1 MWKRTS
7 AGSAGSPSTARN
19 TSNAINPA
27 LATDLSKFIE
37 VLAARPSVRV
47 IVLQGRG
54 KNFCAGFDLNH
65 IGDVTGGFDQA
76 LSIQRLMS
84 GIIAQ
89 MRRIPQPIIAA
100 VQGAASGAGF
110 ALALAADVRIAAPDT
125 RMNVAMARIGLTGCD
140 MGTSYFLPRLVG
152 RSVAAELMMT
162 GRFID
167 AARAVQLGLV
177 SEVVPA
183 AELQAHVLAL
193 AEDMLRMSPAG
204 LQLTKEGLEA
214 AQDAGKPGTGA
225 GARGSRAVDLHQAVY
240 GGRRGGVSREAAAE
254 LQAIASARR
263 SDPPNSSSVRGQT
276 ESRLSR
282 SSIATAMRSIMA
294 SVMGFGLHARQ
305 QRRMAQRDRP
315 HGQRMQQLLA
325 VPGKALLEIKALPG
339 NARRDV
345 RGSGRADRAP
355 SSAGSRPSV
364 RR

>member
-1 MWKRTS
+1 MLNETLNSGLHVEEDERGIGWITLDR
-7 AGSAGSPSTARN
+7 STYA
-19 TSNAINPA
+19 NAINPA

-37 VLAARPSVRV
+37 VLAARPGVRV

-100 VQGAASGAGF
+100 MQGAASGAGF
-110 ALALAADVRIAAPDT
+110 ALALAADVRIATPDT

-204 LQLTKEGLEA
+204 LQLTKQGLEA
-214 AQDAGKPGTGA
+214 AQDAGSLEQVLA
-225 GARGSRAVDLHQAVY
+225 LEDRGQLICIKQYMAE
-240 GGRRGGVSREAAAE
+240 GVAAFREK
-254 LQAIASARR
+254 R
-263 SDPPNSSSVRGQT
+263 PPNYKQ
-276 ESRLSR
+276 
-282 SSIATAMRSIMA
+282 
-294 SVMGFGLHARQ
+294 
-305 QRRMAQRDRP
+305 
-315 HGQRMQQLLA
+315 
-325 VPGKALLEIKALPG
+325 
-339 NARRDV
+339 
-345 RGSGRADRAP
+345 
-355 SSAGSRPSV
+355 
-364 RR
+364 

>member
-1 MWKRTS
+1 MLNEMLNS
-7 AGSAGSPSTARN
+7 GLHVEEDARGIGWLTLDRPN

-37 VLAARPSVRV
+37 ALSARASVRV
-47 IVLQGRG
+47 VVLQGRG

-65 IGDVTGGFDQA
+65 VGDVTGGFDQA

-84 GIIAQ
+84 GLIAQ

-110 ALALAADVRIAAPDT
+110 ALALAADVRIATPAA

-167 AARAVQLGLV
+167 AARALQLGLV

-183 AELQAHVLAL
+183 AELNAHVLAL

-214 AQDAGKPGTGA
+214 AQDA
-225 GARGSRAVDLHQAVY
+225 
-240 GGRRGGVSREAAAE
+240 
-254 LQAIASARR
+254 ASLEQVLALE
-263 SDPPNSSSVRGQT
+263 DRGQ
-276 ESRLSR
+276 L
-282 SSIATAMRSIMA
+282 ICIK
-294 SVMGFGLHARQ
+294 Q
-305 QRRMAQRDRP
+305 Y
-315 HGQRMQQLLA
+315 MQEGVA
-325 VPGKALLEIKALPG
+325 AFREK
-339 NARRDV
+339 
-345 RGSGRADRAP
+345 RAP
-355 SSAGSRPSV
+355 NYSR
-364 RR
+364 